1 MIFVGYYE
9 DSNNYR
15 IMDPQ
20 TFKITITRDAI
31 INEENRVNSSIERSR
46 CATFLVED
54 AQEDK
59 QVENETE
66 LTE

>member
-15 IMDPQ
+15 VMDPQ